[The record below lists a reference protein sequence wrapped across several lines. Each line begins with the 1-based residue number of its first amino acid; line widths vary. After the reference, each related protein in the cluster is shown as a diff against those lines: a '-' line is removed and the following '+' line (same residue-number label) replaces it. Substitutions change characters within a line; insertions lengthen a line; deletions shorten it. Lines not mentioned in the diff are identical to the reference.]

1 MFAAACGRRPKLT
14 SHFIVWSEGD
24 EDADGDGDR
33 DGGNRNG
40 NRYMKIEEI

>member
-24 EDADGDGDR
+24 EDGDGGDG

-40 NRYMKIEEI
+40 NRYILG